1 MTGKLDLVAI
11 KKNNMFY
18 VRDKDKYPKTFPDA
32 RDLIFDVDRLT
43 SYNSLWVVFDTLPSS
58 AERRVSGGR
67 TLTAFRLRD
76 GFAPSDRTPAILP
89 PTVFACDDDGCE
101 NTDIRGLYDGECD
114 EHPDTWE
121 SVDLNI
127 ELIDE
132 DCEPL
137 FSPKYGEFKTDF
149 PHYVDKHTVVRHKY
163 PCHIDGDRAFK
174 YIVDAVKASLPDHC
188 FVSSDYKF
196 SFAVKLRAPVLH
208 EETIRVDNRRFNA
221 RKAKWVDVPLRE
233 ITVDVINICTAGHDY
248 GEVIRAVSAD
258 NYYELE
264 AKMDMI
270 IQGYLDLLKPKPVV
284 CQHCKGHGWM
294 VGDEP

>member
-1 MTGKLDLVAI
+1 MSDILDLVAI
-11 KKNNMFY
+11 KKNNVFY
-18 VRDKDKYPKTFPDA
+18 VRNKSKYPRSFSA
-32 RDLIFDVDRLT
+32 E
-43 SYNSLWVVFDTLPSS
+43 SLLRFDT
-58 AERRVSGGR
+58 ERRVSFNDLWLVFDVLPSNAERCIVGR
-67 TLTAFRLRD
+67 DKVVGYKLKD
-76 GFAPSDRTPAILP
+76 GFQATERTPDFLP
-89 PTVFACDDDGCE
+89 PTAFCCDEDECE
-101 NTDIRGLYDGECD
+101 NTEVRGLYDPEY
-114 EHPDTWE
+114 EKFPDVWE
-121 SVDLNI
+121 SVDLDI

-149 PHYVDKHTVVRHKY
+149 PHYVDKHSVVRHKY
-163 PCHIDGDRAFK
+163 PCYIDGDRVFK
-174 YIVDAVKASLPDHC
+174 YIVDAVKAYLPDHC

-196 SFAVKLRAPVLH
+196 SFAAKLRAPVLH

-270 IQGYLDLLKPKPVV
+270 VQGYLDLLNPKPIV
-284 CQHCKGHGWM
+284 CPHCKGYGWT